1 VNKPWSVQV
10 ELTEGCN
17 RLCSFC
23 GLNGI
28 RDKPGNFKFMTLDTA
43 MRTAQQLAQFC
54 PDARLEFAMHG
65 EPLKNP
71 NYETILGTFRH
82 YLPKTQMQVT
92 TNGIVL
98 LSRMQQKLD
107 RLFAIGVDFIV
118 LDTYRPE
125 RDKLRAEVATLQ
137 GITVADF
144 YDDWTP
150 KGISPWHNHHRKVQR
165 TVVLMDDLAARDGE
179 VKSRTIV
186 NHAGH
191 NPEKGKLREP
201 LAKTCTLPFREVAVA
216 WNGNVNIC
224 CQDWGH
230 DYTCGNLNRRTL
242 QEIWTGPEFEAAR
255 AHLQN
260 KDRNFA
266 PCAGCDIGS
275 GSRAGLLPKYPT
287 LEEKD
292 RQVARLVNRTSR
304 ADYDPRVFVKLGR
317 KPQRE
322 DQ

>member
-1 VNKPWSVQV
+1 MNKPWSVQV

-43 MRTAQQLAQFC
+43 MRTAQQLAEFC

-82 YLPKTQMQVT
+82 YLPRAQMQVT
-92 TNGIVL
+92 TNGIAL

-107 RLFAIGVDFIV
+107 RLFAIGVDFII

-125 RDKLRAEVATLQ
+125 RDKLRAEAATLQ

-150 KGISPWHNHHRKVQR
+150 KGISPWHNHRRKVQR

-191 NPEKGKLREP
+191 NPEKPKLREP
-201 LAKTCTLPFREVAVA
+201 IAKTCTLPFREVAVA

-230 DYTCGNLNRRTL
+230 DYTCGNLMQRTL
-242 QEIWTGPEFEAAR
+242 ADIWMGSEFEAAR
-255 AHLQN
+255 THLQN

-275 GSRAGLLPKYPT
+275 GSRAGLLPKYPPLT
-287 LEEKD
+287 ELD
-292 RQVARLVNRTSR
+292 RFKVRTVNRTSR
-304 ADYDPRVFVKLGR
+304 ETYDPRVFVKLGR
-317 KPQRE
+317 KPT
-322 DQ
+322 